1 MKRLIKLSAMMLC
14 IAPSLLFCACQNEDI
29 PLTGQE
35 GKILLE
41 EIKLETSDQHSVT
54 ALDAATV
61 ALKQLGR
68 DIKKGRSASNYNI
81 STVKDENGEPA
92 LYIVNFDNNGG
103 FVVVSAKREINP
115 VLAWNTEGQYVNT
128 LNSGVQ
134 IWQDHMVKAIQ
145 NADAQEDSVKQINKR
160 IWASMANEKV
170 PEAITPMSAN
180 SSDEWTIAQQIL
192 REHLMEWKN
201 DGVDCYPLKDW
212 EPRLQHYGPEKT
224 YRNFDWEECAYVV
237 ERVSNVRK
245 DDIFIKTKWGQEYGF
260 NYYCPKQNGQWP
272 LAGCVPVA
280 CGQLMYYY
288 RFPSNYDWDNMALN
302 SATDA
307 SALLIAELGDAM
319 NAKYGID
326 RTDVYIEECIKY
338 LKSIGYNCHEEMSL
352 NVAKMEQSM
361 LNHKPILMRLTRED
375 DYFIDQH
382 RIVVGGVGISEINI
396 VDDIMTFTT
405 ATKYETVA
413 SECIHSSRT
422 VYFYLNWGWHGINDA
437 FYLLNDIKTIDS
449 ETKETI
455 NWEASDAVYVEPNI

>member
-1 MKRLIKLSAMMLC
+1 M
-14 IAPSLLFCACQNEDI
+14 
-29 PLTGQE
+29 
-35 GKILLE
+35 
-41 EIKLETSDQHSVT
+41 
-54 ALDAATV
+54 

-68 DIKKGRSASNYNI
+68 DIQKGRSASNYSI
-81 STVKDENGEPA
+81 STVNDENGEPA

-170 PEAITPMSAN
+170 PEAITPMSSS
-180 SSDEWTIAQQIL
+180 SSDEWTVAQQIL
-192 REHLMEWKN
+192 RKKLMEWKN
-201 DGVDCYPLKDW
+201 DGIDCYPLKDW

-245 DDIFIKTKWGQEYGF
+245 DDIFIKTKWGQKYGF
-260 NYYCPKQNGQWP
+260 NYYCPKINGQWP

-319 NAKYGID
+319 KAKYDLD
-326 RTDVYIEECIKY
+326 RTEVYIEECIKY

-352 NVAKMEQSM
+352 NVSKMEQTM
-361 LNHKPILMRLTRED
+361 LNHKPILLRLIPED
-375 DYFIDQH
+375 DYTNSH

-405 ATKYETVA
+405 ATNYETVA
-413 SECIHSSRT
+413 SERVYSARS

-437 FYLLNDIKTIDS
+437 FYLLNDINAEDP
-449 ETKETI
+449 ETKEMI
-455 NWEASDAVYVEPNI
+455 SWEASDAIYVEPNI

>member
-35 GKILLE
+35 EKILLE

-54 ALDAATV
+54 AHDAATV

-134 IWQDHMVKAIQ
+134 IWQNHMVKAIQ
-145 NADAQEDSVKQINKR
+145 NADNQEDSVKQINNR
-160 IWASMANEKV
+160 IWASMTNETV
-170 PEAITPMSAN
+170 PEAITPMSSS
-180 SSDEWTIAQQIL
+180 SSDEWTVAQGIL

-201 DGVDCYPLKDW
+201 EGIECYPLKDW
-212 EPRLQHYGPEKT
+212 DPSLQHYGPEKT
-224 YRNFDWEECAYVV
+224 YRNFDWKECAFVI
-237 ERVSNVRK
+237 ERTSNVSER
-245 DDIFIKTKWGQEYGF
+245 DVFIKTTWGQEFGF

-272 LAGCVPVA
+272 KAGCVPVA

-307 SALLIAELGDAM
+307 SALLIAELGDGMKAE
-319 NAKYGID
+319 YGVD
-326 RTDVYIEECIKY
+326 NTYVFPEDCINY
-338 LKSIGYNCHEEMSL
+338 LKKLGYNCHEEMSL
-352 NVAKMEQSM
+352 DVAKMEKTM
-361 LNHKPILMRLTRED
+361 LDRKPILMRLTPNEN
-375 DYFIDQH
+375 YNNNH
-382 RIVVGGVGISEINI
+382 RIVVGGVGITEIKSI
-396 VDDIMTFTT
+396 DDVMTFTT
-405 ATKYETVA
+405 ATKFETVA
-413 SECIHSSRT
+413 SVCVYSTRF
-422 VYFYLNWGWHGINDA
+422 VYFYFNWGMHGLDDG
-437 FYLLNDIKTIDS
+437 FFLLNDIKTEDPK
-449 ETKETI
+449 TKETI
-455 NWEASDAVYVEPNI
+455 NWAASDAIYVEPNI